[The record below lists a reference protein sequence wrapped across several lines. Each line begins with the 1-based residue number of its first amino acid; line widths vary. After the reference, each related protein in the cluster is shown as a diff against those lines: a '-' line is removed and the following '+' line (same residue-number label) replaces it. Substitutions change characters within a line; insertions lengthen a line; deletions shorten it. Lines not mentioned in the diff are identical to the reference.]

1 MMKSIQMLNSPVFIL
16 IHPQMAENIGMAARA
31 MMNCGLSDMR
41 LVSPRESHL
50 SDKAISASSGAEK
63 ILQNAIIYSSTEEA
77 IADCDYIYATTARR
91 RGMIK
96 PIRTANFAAQEI
108 INAPQHKYG
117 ILFGPERTGL
127 ENSDVCLANSIIEI
141 PLNPEHCS
149 LNLSQAVLLVGYEWY
164 QHKIN
169 APQQQFITGKT
180 DFATKEKI
188 NLFLNTLENKLE
200 NSGIFQQLEKRE
212 HMSINLRNIFTR
224 TNITEQ
230 ELNTLYGVIN
240 HLNMQKN
247 SKKEE

>member
-1 MMKSIQMLNSPVFIL
+1 
-16 IHPQMAENIGMAARA
+16 MAENIGMAARA
-31 MMNCGLSDMR
+31 MMNCGVSEMR
-41 LVSPRESHL
+41 LVCPREDHL
-50 SDKAISASSGAEK
+50 SDKAVAASSGADS
-63 ILQNAIIYSSTEEA
+63 ILQNTKVYTSTEEA

-96 PIRTANFAAQEI
+96 PIRTARFAAEEI
-108 INAPQHKYG
+108 MTNTQHKYG

-127 ENSDVCLANSIIEI
+127 ENKDVCLANSIIEI

-164 QHKIN
+164 QRKIQ

-188 NLFLNTLENKLE
+188 NIFLSTLEKKLE
-200 NSGIFQQLEKRE
+200 NSGIFLQPEKKE
-212 HMSINLRNIFTR
+212 HMTINLRNIFTR
-224 TNITEQ
+224 TAITEQ

-240 HLNMQKN
+240 HLNIQKN
-247 SKKEE
+247 SQKEE